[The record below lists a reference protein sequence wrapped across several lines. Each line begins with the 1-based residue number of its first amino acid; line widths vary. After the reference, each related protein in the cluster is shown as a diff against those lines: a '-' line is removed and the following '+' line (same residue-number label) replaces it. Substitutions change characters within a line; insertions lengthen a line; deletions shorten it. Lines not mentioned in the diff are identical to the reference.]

1 MNVDPLELLAQQQQ
15 AVQTELVNRLYK
27 RADPMAQAVLEALEI
42 WVQLADNPSAPAQA
56 AARDQI
62 TRYVKVFDRM
72 RAIAAGLVV
81 APTLPGG
88 GNGRGDRTDR
98 P

>member
-1 MNVDPLELLAQQQQ
+1 MQVDPLELLAHQQQ
-15 AVQTELVNRLYK
+15 AVQNELVTRLYK

-42 WVQLADNPSAPAQA
+42 WVQIADNPSNPAHA

-62 TRYVKVFDRM
+62 ARYVRVFDRM

-88 GNGRGDRTDR
+88 ENGRSDRTER
-98 P
+98 S